1 MDSQKKGIS
10 RDTVKHI
17 AKLARIKLSEN
28 DVKKFQEQFVQIIS
42 YFDRLNEV
50 DTKNVEPTSQV
61 TGLVNKLREDKVKGS
76 LETKESLKDAPKKNG
91 NYFTVPS
98 PLKRTQ

>member
-1 MDSQKKGIS
+1 MDSQKKEIS
-10 RDTVKHI
+10 LDVVKHI

-50 DTKNVEPTSQV
+50 DTRDVEPTSQV
-61 TGLVNKLREDKVKGS
+61 TGLVNKLREDEIKGS
-76 LETKESLKDAPKKNG
+76 LATEKSLKNAPKRSGKF
-91 NYFTVPS
+91 FTVPS
-98 PLKRTQ
+98 PFKKTQ